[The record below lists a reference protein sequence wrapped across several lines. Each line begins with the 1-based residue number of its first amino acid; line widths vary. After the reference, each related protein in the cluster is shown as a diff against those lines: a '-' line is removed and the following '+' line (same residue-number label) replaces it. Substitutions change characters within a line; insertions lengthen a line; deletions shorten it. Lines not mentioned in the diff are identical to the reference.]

1 MIFWYFGEN
10 QKKMVSKLFFV
21 FLLALSAPPMSPVLR
36 ALASPKGLKGKPKGL
51 KGKNPRPSAAVRR
64 ILGARQPTKGGGGG
78 RRPPPPL
85 GRFLRDPKLF
95 RLVLKSWIFSFQSF
109 RACQGSQN
117 WAHWGLSKKE
127 YKIPFVRR
135 IICCVRKCKHKLQVL
150 FVPPGG
156 QKSKKQDLQNQAC
169 HFFLIACYPIL
180 IPDSESM

>member
-1 MIFWYFGEN
+1 
-10 QKKMVSKLFFV
+10 
-21 FLLALSAPPMSPVLR
+21 MSPVLR
-36 ALASPKGLKGKPKGL
+36 ALASPKGLKGKSKGL

-64 ILGARQPTKGGGGG
+64 ILGAKKTYKGAAA
-78 RRPPPPL
+78 PL
-85 GRFLRDPKLF
+85 CRFLRDPKLF

-150 FVPPGG
+150 FGPPGV
-156 QKSKKQDLQNQAC
+156 QKSKNRTCKTK
-169 HFFLIACYPIL
+169 HVTFF
-180 IPDSESM
+180 